1 MSHRAAASPRRLGG
15 GSQLDG
21 AASIAPRSDARAQI
35 AIGRIGTAYPE
46 PSHHGT
52 GSAALP
58 LGKASMEQ
66 SQTSRLARWTSP
78 PLPALDVIVW
88 PRHGAVALSQLW
100 PVFGVLLLLC
110 ALLWGIGQYAAYKGD
125 LRQAET
131 GRYLAQ
137 FREPPVAAAWQHL
150 NAVWEAQEPRQR
162 VLLRRMAGLSGAV
175 LADALRHHRHLVLEA
190 VEEHGLVADIEV
202 VYAFFSRLG
211 VCIDVGNCDAAVARA
226 QLGPAVWRF
235 RNQLYDYFALEGVT
249 AEVDRVV
256 SMIAPEE
263 PRPMP
268 GPLALN

>member
-1 MSHRAAASPRRLGG
+1 
-15 GSQLDG
+15 
-21 AASIAPRSDARAQI
+21 
-35 AIGRIGTAYPE
+35 
-46 PSHHGT
+46 
-52 GSAALP
+52 
-58 LGKASMEQ
+58 MEQ
-66 SQTSRLARWTSP
+66 SQTSRLARWTPP
-78 PLPALDVIVW
+78 PLAALDAW

-100 PVFGVLLLLC
+100 PVFGALLLLC
-110 ALLWGIGQYAAYKGD
+110 AMLWGIGQYAAYKSD

-150 NAVWEAQEPRQR
+150 NAVWAAEEPRQR
-162 VLLRRMAGLSGAV
+162 VLLGRMAELSGAA
-175 LADALRHHRHLVLEA
+175 LAEALRNHRHLVIET

-211 VCIDVGNCDAAVARA
+211 VCIDVGNCDAAVARL
-226 QLGPAVWRF
+226 QLGPAVWHF

-256 SMIAPEE
+256 SVIAPQE
-263 PRPMP
+263 PRPTP